1 MKNKNI
7 ETNITNETIYS
18 TNVQVGLT
26 ARGRGGIIEK
36 IVFIEKNEKNK

>member
-26 ARGRGGIIEK
+26 AQGRGGIIRER
-36 IVFIEKNEKNK
+36 